1 MLSLT
6 GEKTQT
12 LIQNEHNYILKYPY
26 KCTVKNMEGNTTE
39 W

>member
-6 GEKTQT
+6 AEKTQA
-12 LIQNEHNYILKYPY
+12 LIQSEHNYILKYAY
-26 KCTVKNMEGNTTE
+26 KFTVKNMEGNTTE